1 MPILKFKPVVNNLP
15 KFWPILF
22 AINTAQYNTDK
33 FSMPTLVPLTQNE
46 FSIKD
51 SINFAKEIR
60 TYNSSLYMASLDVES
75 LFTNILLNETINNFL
90 VIYIIEIL

>member
-33 FSMPTLVPLTQNE
+33 FSMSILVPLTQNE